1 MKNTIA
7 LRIAD
12 FLKHQPP
19 FDLLD
24 GDQLL
29 EASSHVNVI
38 YLDKNK
44 VIFDEGD
51 PGHLQF
57 YVVHKGA
64 VALQKRRNGDFATID
79 NCDEGDIFG
88 LRPLIAREN
97 YVIKAVTREESILYG
112 IPIHIFRPL
121 AEQNRKVGLFLIESF
136 ASNTEAPFSEE
147 YHKKLYSED
156 LPDIQL
162 NTLTDLSDLQPVNYV
177 KNVVTCPPDSP
188 TKEVAL
194 IMREKNIGSIVIT
207 DHEIPVGI
215 VTDRDLKNKVVT
227 GDFSI
232 NAPISEVM
240 TSPVVC
246 YPKNITLAQAQMAM
260 MKHKIGHLCIT
271 KDGTPKS
278 RITGLVSDHD
288 ITLSQGNNPSVLMK
302 AIKRASKTKHLKRI
316 HEKMMI
322 LLKGYMKQNI
332 PLTHIA
338 RIITELNDATIKR
351 CIELSLR
358 KTEHPEPVSFAWMSL
373 GSQGRKEQLLHTDQD
388 NAIVFEDVPADNL
401 EVVREYFVAL
411 AKKVNKRL
419 NTIGY
424 EYCPADMM
432 AGNPRWC
439 MSLSEW
445 KNQFSNWI
453 AEPGEDEILLC
464 SIFFDFDIS
473 YGNSKL
479 TDTLGNHIFE
489 QTGQNSYFLA
499 MMARNV
505 LYNPSPL
512 GFFRQFLVEQNGE
525 YKDFF
530 DLKKRALTPITDAAR
545 LLILAHQVRHINNTA
560 ERFEKLAELEPENK
574 DLYLSCSY
582 AAKALLKFRTR
593 HGLMHNDSGR
603 YIELSALTKEEKM
616 KLKRCFKTIRE
627 IQELI
632 KIRYKITAFM

>member
-1 MKNTIA
+1 MRNTIA

-12 FLKHQPP
+12 FLKRLPP
-19 FDLLD
+19 FDLLNES
-24 GDQLL
+24 QLL
-29 EASSHVNVI
+29 EVASHVNVI
-38 YLDKNK
+38 YLEKNK
-44 VIFDEGD
+44 LVFDEGD
-51 PGHLQF
+51 TGHQQF
-57 YVVHKGA
+57 YVIHKGA
-64 VALQKRRNGDFATID
+64 VSLQKRRNGKFTPID

-97 YVIKAVTREESILYG
+97 YVIKAVSEEESILYG
-112 IPIHIFRPL
+112 IPIDIFRPIT
-121 AEQNRKVGLFLIESF
+121 EQNRKVGLFLIESF

-147 YHKKLYSED
+147 YHKKLYSDDIPE
-156 LPDIQL
+156 IQL
-162 NTLTDLSDLQPVNYV
+162 NPVTDLSDLQAVNYV
-177 KNVVTCPPDSP
+177 KNVVSCTPDTP
-188 TKEVAL
+188 IKEVAL
-194 IMREKNIGSIVIT
+194 IMREKNIGSVVIT
-207 DHEIPVGI
+207 DREIPLGI

-227 GDFSI
+227 GDVSI
-232 NAPISEVM
+232 DAPISEVM

-246 YPKNITLAQAQMAM
+246 YPKDITVAQAQMAM
-260 MKHKIGHLCIT
+260 MKHKVGHLCIT
-271 KDGTPKS
+271 KDGTTQSK
-278 RITGLVSDHD
+278 IVGLVSDHD

-302 AIKRASKTKHLKRI
+302 ALKRATKTKHLKRI
-316 HEKMMI
+316 HQKMMI
-322 LLKGYMKQNI
+322 LLRGYMEQNI
-332 PLTHIA
+332 PITHVA
-338 RIITELNDATIKR
+338 RIIAELNDATIKR

-358 KTEHPEPVSFAWMSL
+358 KTDNPPPVSFAWMSL

-388 NAIVFEDVPADNL
+388 NAIVFEDTTPDQL
-401 EVVREYFVAL
+401 EVVRNYFTGL
-411 AKKVNKRL
+411 GKKVNKRL

-445 KNQFSNWI
+445 KEQFGHWI
-453 AEPGEDEILLC
+453 AEPGEDQILLC

-473 YGNSKL
+473 YGNTEFSDSL
-479 TDTLGNHIFE
+479 VNHIFKQAE
-489 QTGQNSYFLA
+489 QNRYFFG

-530 DLKKRALTPITDAAR
+530 DLKKRAITPITDAAR
-545 LLILAHQVRHINNTA
+545 LLSLSHQIRHINNTA
-560 ERFEKLAELEPENK
+560 ERFEKLAELEPENR

-582 AAKALLKFRTR
+582 ASKTLLKFRTR

-603 YIELSALTKEEKM
+603 YIELSALNKEERI
-616 KLKRCFKTIRE
+616 KLKRCFKTIRG

-632 KIRYKITAFM
+632 KVRYKIAGLM